1 MTLIEMWTEKSL
13 PVLMAAVGLMIS
25 QVMGIAYFVSNPVGS
40 TLIGTAKHRFEETN
54 PFSNRSLALFH
65 I

>member
-1 MTLIEMWTEKSL
+1 
-13 PVLMAAVGLMIS
+13 MAAVGLMIS